1 MSPMPHPRSGLPA
14 DMKLTVFASGSTGNC
29 ALLQGGGVAVLLDAG
44 VSARRMSAALESA
57 GVLPQSLDGIF
68 VTHEHSDHTKGLSVF
83 LKQNPVN
90 VYAPGTVAGYLRRTL
105 PGALP
110 MQIKTLDFEC
120 PMTLGDMKI
129 TAFPT
134 PHDTPESAGYRLEA
148 DGASFALA
156 TDTGCVTDTMLR
168 WLVGADAVLIEANHD
183 VAMLKAGNYPLYLK
197 RRILADTGH
206 LSNGECTWLASVL
219 AQRGTGTVILGHI
232 SRENNIPGLALRTVR
247 RGLEGTAASILLA
260 PELGKLEVSIEPC
273 CV

>member
-1 MSPMPHPRSGLPA
+1 
-14 DMKLTVFASGSTGNC
+14 MKLTVFASGSTGNC
-29 ALLQGGGVAVLLDAG
+29 ALLQGGGAAILLDAG
-44 VSARRMSAALESA
+44 LSARRISTALESV
-57 GVLPQSLDGIF
+57 GVLPQTLDGIF
-68 VTHEHSDHTKGLSVF
+68 VTHEHLDHTKGLFVF

-110 MQIKTLDFEC
+110 IQVNTLCFEQ
-120 PMTLGDMKI
+120 PLALKGMEI

-134 PHDTPESAGYRLEA
+134 PHDTPESAGYHVAA
-148 DGASFALA
+148 DGARFALA

-168 WLVGADAVLIEANHD
+168 WLSGTDAALIEANHD
-183 VAMLKAGNYPLYLK
+183 VSMLKEGKYPLYLK

-219 AQRGTGTVILGHI
+219 AQRGTGKLILGHI

-247 RGLEGTAASILLA
+247 RGLEGTNTSVFLA

>member
-1 MSPMPHPRSGLPA
+1 
-14 DMKLTVFASGSTGNC
+14 MKLTVFASGSTGNC
-29 ALLQGGGVAVLLDAG
+29 ALLQGGGAAVLLDAG
-44 VSARRMSAALESA
+44 LSARRIRTALETV
-57 GVLPQSLDGIF
+57 GVSPQSLDGIF

-83 LKQNPVN
+83 LKQFPVN

-110 MQIKTLDFEC
+110 MQVKTLAFEQ
-120 PMTLGDMKI
+120 PMALKAMTVV
-129 TAFPT
+129 AFPT

-168 WLVGADAVLIEANHD
+168 WLTGADAVLIEANHD
-183 VAMLKAGNYPLYLK
+183 VAMLKAGTYPLYLK

-247 RGLEGTAASILLA
+247 RGLEGTGASICLA
-260 PELGKLEVSIEPC
+260 PELGQLEVSIEPC